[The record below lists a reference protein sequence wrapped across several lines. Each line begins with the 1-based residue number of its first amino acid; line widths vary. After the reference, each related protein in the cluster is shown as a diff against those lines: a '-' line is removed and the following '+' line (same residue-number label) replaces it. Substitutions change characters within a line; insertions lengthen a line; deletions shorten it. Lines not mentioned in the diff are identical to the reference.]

1 MCFGSARSHRTI
13 FAGGEFFVWVVVIF
27 FTRFLG
33 FYHQNS
39 LGWLICEARRAILNV
54 FLIYFLL
61 GKLLVSSFRTKWCMV
76 PDSPSHRC
84 PPAPAP
90 GPSRRCPPAPAPG
103 PSHKRSPAPA
113 PGPSHRCPPAPA
125 PGPSHKRSPAPA
137 PGPSHNRPPCRAPTA
152 AFRIMTPG
160 ISLHG

>member
-1 MCFGSARSHRTI
+1 MHPFHLFLFPFFKTGGCI
-13 FAGGEFFVWVVVIF
+13 FAGVFFVWFVVMV
-27 FTRFLG
+27 FTFFLG
-33 FYHQNS
+33 FNHQNS

-54 FLIYFLL
+54 FLIHFLL

-90 GPSRRCPPAPAPG
+90 GPS
-103 PSHKRSPAPA
+103 HKRSPAPA
-113 PGPSHRCPPAPA
+113 PGPSHRCSPAPA

>member
-1 MCFGSARSHRTI
+1 MADFLRFLRHCGAPIHWRGGGDGAYKNHHFLCFICFFPFTAREARR
-13 FAGGEFFVWVVVIF
+13 AFFWGF
-27 FTRFLG
+27 FGFYVFLVYFFLG
-33 FYHQNS
+33 FNHQNS
-39 LGWLICEARRAILNV
+39 LGWLICEARRAIFNV

-90 GPSRRCPPAPAPG
+90 GPS
-103 PSHKRSPAPA
+103 
-113 PGPSHRCPPAPA
+113 
-125 PGPSHKRSPAPA
+125 
-137 PGPSHNRPPCRAPTA
+137 HNRPPCRAPTA